1 MRAGAFWA
9 PAEGTQPGHLNAGTG
24 ERQLPSS
31 ALSLGT
37 VGGHDPLPR
46 QNPPMLTL
54 RLTAPNDYDIHD
66 DGQRIGRI
74 RYASERNPDVW
85 HVQVHIPGPPF
96 GSANSL
102 DDAKAS
108 FEAAW
113 LAFRAKHGAEELV
126 KAYAAMNKRDEP

>member
-1 MRAGAFWA
+1 MARHGTRLAAPPSSQAGAVLSLLLSGPGCTGRTATAPVIGATTGAVRAGAFWA

-54 RLTAPNDYDIHD
+54 RLP
-66 DGQRIGRI
+66 
-74 RYASERNPDVW
+74 
-85 HVQVHIPGPPF
+85 
-96 GSANSL
+96 
-102 DDAKAS
+102 
-108 FEAAW
+108 
-113 LAFRAKHGAEELV
+113 
-126 KAYAAMNKRDEP
+126 